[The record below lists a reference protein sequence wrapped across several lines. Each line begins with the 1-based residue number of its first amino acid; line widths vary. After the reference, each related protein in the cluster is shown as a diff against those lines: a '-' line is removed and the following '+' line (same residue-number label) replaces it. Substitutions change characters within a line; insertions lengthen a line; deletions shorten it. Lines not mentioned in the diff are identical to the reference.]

1 MKVRLLKIFV
11 HNFIFFGDSFM
22 VMIAHLQKIE
32 VLLLYFKSQFLIFI
46 AFLRPKPRHF
56 FALSNI
62 FQDHGGDFLKTLAR
76 LFKIDL
82 GGKFFSIKV

>member
-32 VLLLYFKSQFLIFI
+32 VLLLYFKSQFLIFM
-46 AFLRPKPRHF
+46 AFLRPKPR
-56 FALSNI
+56 
-62 FQDHGGDFLKTLAR
+62 R
-76 LFKIDL
+76 LFLYIGNMFHDRGAILMISVGVFK
-82 GGKFFSIKV
+82 GFVGF